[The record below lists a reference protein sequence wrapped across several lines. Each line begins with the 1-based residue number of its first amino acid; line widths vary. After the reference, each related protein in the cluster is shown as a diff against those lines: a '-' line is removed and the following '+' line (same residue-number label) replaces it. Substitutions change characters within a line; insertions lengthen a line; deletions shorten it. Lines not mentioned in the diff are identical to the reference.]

1 MPRTRKPTAKI
12 DGSIIVDP
20 RNPAL
25 LIRRFQ
31 VLDPRDGKRKRLQV
45 RGESWA
51 DCEAK
56 RLLKLDELAALA
68 RPAAATGTVAALCDA
83 WFAYACRSKGKALA
97 PATEKVYRQ
106 SIIHITGQIGDLPV
120 AELDTHHVDEML
132 LTLAE
137 SGLGERALGQV
148 RMNLGQICKWARK
161 TKRMSRNPVED
172 VEMPGGVTESRE
184 RAWFDLDEYG
194 AVKAHLA
201 DNPSTIHTLL
211 LVMLMAGLRPSEAWG
226 LRWDAIDFT
235 TDTLNVETTMRLG
248 RDGRYALSTTLKT
261 DRRNNRCAHRP
272 IQMAPELRAA
282 LWRERS
288 EQFANGITDRCFG
301 GVTKSAIR
309 SACRRVTRTVG
320 VKELHPNGY
329 RHTFA
334 SICRNRHMPYEQ
346 LAKLMGHKN
355 TRMLILVYSHPVE
368 APGAVDMAHYLAS

>member
-31 VLDPRDGKRKRLQV
+31 ALDPRDGKRKRLQV
-45 RGESWA
+45 RGDSWA

-68 RPAAATGTVAALCDA
+68 RPAAATGTVTALCDD
-83 WFAYACRSKGKALA
+83 WFTHVCRSKGKALA

-106 SIIHITGQIGDLPV
+106 SIIHVTNQIGDLP
-120 AELDTHHVDEML
+120 ATELDTHHVDEML
-132 LTLAE
+132 LALAE
-137 SGLGERALGQV
+137 SGLGERTLGQV

-161 TKRMSRNPVED
+161 TKRMSHNPVED
-172 VEMPGGVTESRE
+172 AEMPESATGSRE
-184 RAWFDLDEYG
+184 HVWFDLDEYG
-194 AVKAHLA
+194 AVKAHLV
-201 DNPSTIHTLL
+201 DNPSTLNTLL

-235 TDTLNVETTMRLG
+235 TDTLNVETTMRLAG
-248 RDGRYALSTTLKT
+248 DGRYALSTTLKT
-261 DRRNNRCAHRP
+261 DRRGRAAHRP
-272 IQMAPELRAA
+272 IKMAPELRTA

-309 SACRRVTRTVG
+309 SACRRVSRIVG

-355 TRMLILVYSHPVE
+355 TRMLIMVYGHPVDM
-368 APGAVDMAHYLAS
+368 PDAVDMAHYLAS